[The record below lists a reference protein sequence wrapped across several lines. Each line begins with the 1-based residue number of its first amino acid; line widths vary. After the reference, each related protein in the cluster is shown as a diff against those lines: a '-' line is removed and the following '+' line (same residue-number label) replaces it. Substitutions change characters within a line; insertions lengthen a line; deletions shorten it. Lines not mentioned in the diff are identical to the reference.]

1 MALNNRCRI
10 SEKCNPEKLASLECE
25 IGNLQ
30 ASIAEQQA
38 AISALTGQIAA
49 ASKHASEVQF
59 LERTVLDNMKV
70 RELARRAAEIRI
82 RAEQLVQRVGNFD
95 KTHTTAQLQW
105 HQLRHSDLMGE
116 RSGILGEI
124 RQLQD
129 QAGRVAR
136 ELEADYPNV
145 DASYKRQY
153 VKVKSTEIAIEDLE
167 KYAKALDQ
175 AIMKYHSVKM
185 DEINKIIR
193 EIWTNTYQGADID
206 TIEIR
211 ADHDISGGARS
222 YNYRVV
228 MIKGDTDLDMR
239 GRSSAGQRVL
249 TSLIIRL
256 ALAETFGIHCGILA
270 LDEPTTNLD
279 HDNIESLA
287 NSLAQ
292 YVYGW
297 WMFLGSLLTDG
308 CKATSS
314 SSSSHTTK
322 SLSSCLAI
330 TNALTTTGACTRTSS
345 SIR

>member
-1 MALNNRCRI
+1 M
-10 SEKCNPEKLASLECE
+10 
-25 IGNLQ
+25 Q

-38 AISALTGQIAA
+38 VISALTGQIAA
-49 ASKHASEVQF
+49 ASRHASEVQF
-59 LERTVLDNMKV
+59 IERTVLDNMKV
-70 RELARRAAEIRI
+70 RELARRAAEIQA
-82 RAEQLVQRVGNFD
+82 RAEQLAQRVGSFD
-95 KTHTTAQLQW
+95 KAHATAQLQRQ
-105 HQLRHSDLMGE
+105 QLGHSDLMGE
-116 RSGILGEI
+116 RSGLLGEI

-129 QAGRVAR
+129 QAGRFAR
-136 ELEADYPNV
+136 ELEADYPDA

-153 VKVKSTEIAIEDLE
+153 VRVKCTEIAIEDLE
-167 KYAKALDQ
+167 RYAKALDQ
-175 AIMKYHSVKM
+175 AIMKYHAVKM

-228 MIKGDTDLDMR
+228 MVKGDADLDMR

-292 YVYGW
+292 YEH
-297 WMFLGSLLTDG
+297 S
-308 CKATSS
+308 
-314 SSSSHTTK
+314 
-322 SLSSCLAI
+322 
-330 TNALTTTGACTRTSS
+330 
-345 SIR
+345 